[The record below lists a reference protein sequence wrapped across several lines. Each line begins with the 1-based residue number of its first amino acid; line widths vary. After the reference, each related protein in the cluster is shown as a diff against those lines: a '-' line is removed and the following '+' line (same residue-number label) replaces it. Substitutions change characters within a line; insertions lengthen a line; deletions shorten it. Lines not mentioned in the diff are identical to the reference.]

1 MVCFCASRSAIHA
14 IFHCIYAKAN
24 RALPQTAD
32 TAAELRTLLA
42 IAREG
47 SLAGAARRL
56 RVNHSTV
63 FRRLGAIE
71 ARLGT
76 RLFERQGG
84 SYVTTA
90 AGEDLLRTA
99 ERVEAEVEALERR
112 LSGQDL
118 RLTGS
123 LRLTAP
129 DDVAEVLVMPLLTAF
144 RHAYPDITVELAV
157 DNRMLNLTRR
167 EADVALRPTRQPPDT
182 LAGRRIAGLASA
194 VYRGAGRGAQADARW
209 VAWEEGGGPP
219 LVARWLT
226 DHVDRHVIGYRSNSM
241 LNQASA
247 IRAGLGRGVLPCFL
261 GDRDAGLERSAP
273 PLPELAT
280 ELWLLTHPDLQRTA
294 RIRALL
300 DFLYESLRRQ
310 RRLLEGA

>member
-1 MVCFCASRSAIHA
+1 MGQSADIA
-14 IFHCIYAKAN
+14 G
-24 RALPQTAD
+24 D
-32 TAAELRTLLA
+32 LRTLLV

-129 DDVAEVLVMPLLTAF
+129 DDISEVLVMPLLAEF
-144 RHAYPDITVELAV
+144 RHSYPEITVELAV

-167 EADVALRPTRQPPDT
+167 EADVALRPTRQPPET

-194 VYRGAGRGAQADARW
+194 VYGPAGADGGNTSDRRW

-219 LVARWLT
+219 LVARWLAE
-226 DHVDRHVIGYRSNSM
+226 HVDRHAIAYRSNSM

-247 IRAGLGRGVLPCFL
+247 ARAGLGLAVLPCFL
-261 GDRDAGLERSAP
+261 ADGDPRLQRISG

-300 DFLYESLRRQ
+300 DLLYDALRQKRA
-310 RRLLEGA
+310 LFEGQTTAP

>member
-1 MVCFCASRSAIHA
+1 MVQSADIA
-14 IFHCIYAKAN
+14 G
-24 RALPQTAD
+24 D
-32 TAAELRTLLA
+32 LRTLLA

-129 DDVAEVLVMPLLTAF
+129 DDISEVLVMPLLAEF
-144 RHAYPDITVELAV
+144 RHSYPEITVELAV

-167 EADVALRPTRQPPDT
+167 EADVALRPTRQPPET

-194 VYRGAGRGAQADARW
+194 VYGPAGADGGNTSDRRW

-219 LVARWLT
+219 LVARWLAE
-226 DHVDRHVIGYRSNSM
+226 HVDRHTIAYRSNSM

-247 IRAGLGRGVLPCFL
+247 ARAGLGLAVLPCFL
-261 GDRDAGLERSAP
+261 ADGDPRLQRISG

-294 RIRALL
+294 RIRVLL
-300 DFLYESLRRQ
+300 DLLYDALRQKRA
-310 RRLLEGA
+310 LFEGQTTAP

>member
-1 MVCFCASRSAIHA
+1 MSTDPDI
-14 IFHCIYAKAN
+14 
-24 RALPQTAD
+24 TAD
-32 TAAELRTLLA
+32 LRTLLA

-47 SLAGAARRL
+47 TLAGAARRL
-56 RVNHSTV
+56 KVNHSTV

-71 ARLGT
+71 TRLGT
-76 RLFERQGG
+76 RLFERRDG

-129 DDVAEVLVMPLLTAF
+129 DDIAEALLMPLLAEF
-144 RHAYPDITVELAV
+144 RRRYPDITVELVV

-167 EADVALRPTRQPPDT
+167 EADIALRPTRRPPET
-182 LAGRRIAGLASA
+182 LAGRRIARIATA
-194 VYRGAGRGAQADARW
+194 VYGTDRAASIDPGDPAQTW
-209 VAWEEGGGPP
+209 VAWEEGAGPP
-219 LVARWLT
+219 QAARWMS
-226 DHVDRHVIGYRSNSM
+226 DNVDRHVIGYRTNSM
-241 LNQASA
+241 LNLASA
-247 IRAGLGRGVLPCFL
+247 VRAGLGLGLLPCAL
-261 GDRDAGLERSAP
+261 GDSDPALHRLAG
-273 PLPELAT
+273 PLPELDS
-280 ELWLLTHPDLQRTA
+280 ELWLLTHPDLQRSA

-300 DFLYESLRRQ
+300 DFLYGELRGRQ
-310 RRLLEGA
+310 HLFEGRQAAAS

>member
-1 MVCFCASRSAIHA
+1 MGQSADIA
-14 IFHCIYAKAN
+14 G
-24 RALPQTAD
+24 D
-32 TAAELRTLLA
+32 LRTLLA

-84 SYVTTA
+84 SYVITA

-129 DDVAEVLVMPLLTAF
+129 DDISEVLVMPLLAEF
-144 RHAYPDITVELAV
+144 RHSYPEITVELAV

-167 EADVALRPTRQPPDT
+167 EADVALRPTRQPPET

-194 VYRGAGRGAQADARW
+194 VYGPAGADGGNTSDRRW

-219 LVARWLT
+219 LVARWLAE
-226 DHVDRHVIGYRSNSM
+226 HVDRHAIAYRSNSM

-247 IRAGLGRGVLPCFL
+247 ARAGLGLAVLPCFL
-261 GDRDAGLERSAP
+261 ADGDPRLQRISG

-300 DFLYESLRRQ
+300 DLLYDALRQKRA
-310 RRLLEGA
+310 LFEGQTTAP

>member
-1 MVCFCASRSAIHA
+1 MSPANAITGD
-14 IFHCIYAKAN
+14 
-24 RALPQTAD
+24 LTAD
-32 TAAELRTLLA
+32 LATLLA
-42 IAREG
+42 IARAG
-47 SLAGAARRL
+47 TLAGAARRL

-63 FRRLGAIE
+63 FRRLGTIE

-129 DDVAEVLVMPLLTAF
+129 DDLAEVVAMPLLAQF
-144 RHAYPDITVELAV
+144 RRRYPEIVLELAL

-167 EADVALRPTRQPPDT
+167 EADVALRPTRQPPET
-182 LAGRRIAGLASA
+182 LAGRRVTGLASA
-194 VYRGAGRGAQADARW
+194 VYANAGQPLPKDFARPEVRW
-209 VAWEEGGGPP
+209 VAWEEGAGPP
-219 LVARWLT
+219 LVARWLAAN
-226 DHVDRHVIGYRSNSM
+226 VDRHAIAYRSNSM
-241 LNQASA
+241 FNQASA
-247 IRAGLGRGVLPCFL
+247 ARNGLGLAVLPCFL
-261 GDRDAGLERSAP
+261 GDSDPRLQRITP
-273 PLPELAT
+273 PLADLAT

-300 DFLYESLRRQ
+300 DLLYDSLRRQ
-310 RRLLEGA
+310 RPLFEGE

>member
-1 MVCFCASRSAIHA
+1 MA
-14 IFHCIYAKAN
+14 
-24 RALPQTAD
+24 QTAD

-63 FRRLGAIE
+63 FRRLNTIE

-84 SYVTTA
+84 SYATTA

-129 DDVAEVLVMPLLTAF
+129 DDIAELLVMPLLVAF
-144 RHAYPDITVELAV
+144 HARYPEITVELVV

-167 EADVALRPTRQPPDT
+167 EADVALRPTRQPPET

-194 VYRGAGRGAQADARW
+194 VYGPAGADGGNTSDRRW

-219 LVARWLT
+219 LVARWLAE
-226 DHVDRHVIGYRSNSM
+226 HVDRHAIAYRSNSM

-247 IRAGLGRGVLPCFL
+247 ARAGLGLAVLPCFL
-261 GDRDAGLERSAP
+261 ADGDPQLQRVAEPQSELE
-273 PLPELAT
+273 T

-300 DFLYESLRRQ
+300 DLLYEALRQKRAQ
-310 RRLLEGA
+310 LEGSS

>member
-1 MVCFCASRSAIHA
+1 MASGPDI
-14 IFHCIYAKAN
+14 
-24 RALPQTAD
+24 TAD
-32 TAAELRTLLA
+32 LQTLLA

-47 SLAGAARRL
+47 TLAGAARRL

-71 ARLGT
+71 ARLET

-129 DDVAEVLVMPLLTAF
+129 DDLAEVVVMPLLAEF
-144 RHAYPDITVELAV
+144 RRGYPDITVEWAV

-167 EADVALRPTRQPPDT
+167 EADIALRPTRRPPET
-182 LAGRRIAGLASA
+182 LAGRRITALASA
-194 VYRGAGRGAQADARW
+194 VYGAADSEAASPEAPAHGDPAQRW
-209 VAWEEGGGPP
+209 IAWEEGAGPP
-219 LVARWLT
+219 QVTRWLA
-226 DHVDRHVIGYRSNSM
+226 DRVDRHGIGYRSNSL

-247 IRAGLGRGVLPCFL
+247 VRAGLGLAVLPCFL
-261 GDRDAGLERSAP
+261 GDSDRRLKRLSG
-273 PLPELAT
+273 PLPELET

-294 RIRALL
+294 RIRVLL
-300 DFLYESLRRQ
+300 DLLYDELRAQ
-310 RRLLEGA
+310 RPLFEGG

>member
-1 MVCFCASRSAIHA
+1 MNQAGDVA
-14 IFHCIYAKAN
+14 
-24 RALPQTAD
+24 AD
-32 TAAELRTLLA
+32 LRTLLA

-71 ARLGT
+71 ARLGA
-76 RLFERQGG
+76 RLFERQNG
-84 SYVTTA
+84 SYLTTA

-129 DDVAEVLVMPLLTAF
+129 DDIAEVLVLPLLAAF
-144 RHAYPDITVELAV
+144 RQRYPEITVELVV

-167 EADVALRPTRQPPDT
+167 EADIAVRPTRRPPET
-182 LAGRRIAGLASA
+182 LAGRRIASLASA
-194 VYRGAGRGAQADARW
+194 VYGAAGTAAEDPHHPQQRW
-209 VAWEEGGGPP
+209 VAWEE
-219 LVARWLT
+219 AR
-226 DHVDRHVIGYRSNSM
+226 
-241 LNQASA
+241 
-247 IRAGLGRGVLPCFL
+247 
-261 GDRDAGLERSAP
+261 
-273 PLPELAT
+273 
-280 ELWLLTHPDLQRTA
+280 
-294 RIRALL
+294 RIRALGLAQPILVLSGFDSPADL
-300 DFLYESLRRQ
+300 DQLR
-310 RRLLEGA
+310 E

>member
-1 MVCFCASRSAIHA
+1 MGQSADIA
-14 IFHCIYAKAN
+14 G
-24 RALPQTAD
+24 D
-32 TAAELRTLLA
+32 LRTLLA

-63 FRRLGAIE
+63 FRRLEAIE

-129 DDVAEVLVMPLLTAF
+129 DDISEVLVMPLLAEF
-144 RHAYPDITVELAV
+144 RHSYPEITVELAV

-167 EADVALRPTRQPPDT
+167 EADVALRPTRQPPET

-194 VYRGAGRGAQADARW
+194 VYGPAGADGGNTSDRRW

-219 LVARWLT
+219 LVARWLAE
-226 DHVDRHVIGYRSNSM
+226 HVDRHAIAYRSNSM

-247 IRAGLGRGVLPCFL
+247 ARAGLGLAVLPCFL
-261 GDRDAGLERSAP
+261 ADGDPRLQRISG

-294 RIRALL
+294 RIRVLL
-300 DFLYESLRRQ
+300 DLLYDALRQKRA
-310 RRLLEGA
+310 LFEGQTTAP

>member
-1 MVCFCASRSAIHA
+1 MTS
-14 IFHCIYAKAN
+14 N
-24 RALPQTAD
+24 RDIAGD
-32 TAAELRTLLA
+32 LRTLLA

-47 SLAGAARRL
+47 TLAGAARRL
-56 RVNHSTV
+56 KVNHSTV

-76 RLFERQGG
+76 RLFERQDGA
-84 SYVTTA
+84 YATTT

-129 DDVAEVLVMPLLTAF
+129 DDLAEIIVMPLLAEF
-144 RHAYPDITVELAV
+144 RQTYPDITVELV
-157 DNRMLNLTRR
+157 IDNRMLNLTRR
-167 EADVALRPTRQPPDT
+167 EADIALRPTLRPPET
-182 LAGRRIAGLASA
+182 LAGRRICGLATAIYAAATEPEDSA
-194 VYRGAGRGAQADARW
+194 VGAGRRW
-209 VAWEEGGGPP
+209 VAWEEGGGPQTA
-219 LVARWLT
+219 ARWMNEN
-226 DHVDRHVIGYRSNSM
+226 VDRHSIAFRSNSM

-247 IRAGLGRGVLPCFL
+247 ARNGLGLAIVPCFL
-261 GDRDAGLERSAP
+261 ADSDPRLQRVAG
-273 PLPELAT
+273 PLPELKT

-294 RIRALL
+294 RIRVLL
-300 DFLYESLRRQ
+300 DLLYDNLRR
-310 RRLLEGA
+310 RRELFEGKRASQSGQNRDAHP

>member
-1 MVCFCASRSAIHA
+1 MSPKPDI
-14 IFHCIYAKAN
+14 
-24 RALPQTAD
+24 TGD
-32 TAAELRTLLA
+32 LRTLLA

-56 RVNHSTV
+56 KVNHSTV

-71 ARLGT
+71 ARLET
-76 RLFERQGG
+76 RLFERQDG
-84 SYVTTA
+84 SYATTA

-99 ERVEAEVEALERR
+99 ERVEAEVEGLERR

-129 DDVAEVLVMPLLTAF
+129 DDLAEVMVMPALVEF
-144 RHAYPDITVELAV
+144 RARYPDITVELAV

-167 EADVALRPTRQPPDT
+167 EADIALRPTRQPPET
-182 LAGRRIAGLASA
+182 LTGRRVATLASA
-194 VYRGAGRGAQADARW
+194 VYTAAGTDPAAGGGPSW
-209 VAWEEGGGPP
+209 IAWEEGAGPP
-219 LVARWLT
+219 AVAAWLAA
-226 DHVDRHVIGYRSNSM
+226 RAEGQAIGYRSNSL

-247 IRAGLGRGVLPCFL
+247 VRAGLGRAVLPCFL
-261 GDRDAGLERSAP
+261 GDSDAGLRRVAP
-273 PLPELAT
+273 PPPELTT

-300 DFLYESLRRQ
+300 DLLYDTLRR
-310 RRLLEGA
+310 RRALFEGT

>member
-1 MVCFCASRSAIHA
+1 MSAPPDIA
-14 IFHCIYAKAN
+14 G
-24 RALPQTAD
+24 D
-32 TAAELRTLLA
+32 LRTLLA

-76 RLFERQGG
+76 RLFERHGG
-84 SYVTTA
+84 SYATTA

-129 DDVAEVLVMPLLTAF
+129 DDMAEVLVLPLLAKF
-144 RHAYPDITVELAV
+144 RNAYPDITVELV
-157 DNRMLNLTRR
+157 IDNRMLNLTRR
-167 EADVALRPTRQPPDT
+167 EADIAVRPTLRPPET
-182 LAGRRIAGLASA
+182 LAGRRVARLASA
-194 VYRGAGRGAQADARW
+194 VYGAVGAAPSQAAEADQRW
-209 VAWEEGGGPP
+209 IAWEEGAGPP
-219 LVARWLT
+219 QMARWLA
-226 DHVDRHVIGYRSNSM
+226 DNADRHAIGYRSNSM
-241 LNQASA
+241 LNQARA
-247 IRAGLGRGVLPCFL
+247 VRAGLGLAVLPCFL
-261 GDRDAGLERSAP
+261 GDSDPRLRRVAA
-273 PLPELAT
+273 PLPELDT

-300 DFLYESLRRQ
+300 DLLYDSLRRQ
-310 RRLLEGA
+310 QSLFEGSPMTAR

>member
-1 MVCFCASRSAIHA
+1 MASGPDI
-14 IFHCIYAKAN
+14 
-24 RALPQTAD
+24 TAD
-32 TAAELRTLLA
+32 LQTLLA

-47 SLAGAARRL
+47 TLAGAARRL

-71 ARLGT
+71 ARLET

-84 SYVTTA
+84 SYMTTA
-90 AGEDLLRTA
+90 ACEDLLRTA

-129 DDVAEVLVMPLLTAF
+129 DDLAEVVVMPLLAEF
-144 RHAYPDITVELAV
+144 RRGYPDITVELAV

-167 EADVALRPTRQPPDT
+167 EADIALRPTRRPPET
-182 LAGRRIAGLASA
+182 LAGRRVGALASA
-194 VYRGAGRGAQADARW
+194 GYGMAAADTAAAKEPAQRGLAGGGGAG
-209 VAWEEGGGPP
+209 PP
-219 LVARWLT
+219 QVTRWLA
-226 DHVDRHVIGYRSNSM
+226 DRVDRHVIGYRSNSL

-247 IRAGLGRGVLPCFL
+247 VRAGLGLAVLPCFL
-261 GDRDAGLERSAP
+261 GDSDRRLKRIDG
-273 PLPELAT
+273 PLPELET

-294 RIRALL
+294 RIRVLL
-300 DFLYESLRRQ
+300 DLLYDQLRAQ
-310 RRLLEGA
+310 RLLFEGG

>member
-1 MVCFCASRSAIHA
+1 MGQSTDIAG
-14 IFHCIYAKAN
+14 
-24 RALPQTAD
+24 D
-32 TAAELRTLLA
+32 LRTLLA

-129 DDVAEVLVMPLLTAF
+129 DDISEVLVMPLLAEF
-144 RHAYPDITVELAV
+144 RHSYPEITVELAV

-167 EADVALRPTRQPPDT
+167 EADVALRPTRQPPET

-194 VYRGAGRGAQADARW
+194 VYGPAGADGGNTSDRRW

-219 LVARWLT
+219 LVARWLAE
-226 DHVDRHVIGYRSNSM
+226 HVDRHAIAYRSNSM

-247 IRAGLGRGVLPCFL
+247 ARAGLGLAVLPCFL
-261 GDRDAGLERSAP
+261 AGGDPRLQRISG

-300 DFLYESLRRQ
+300 DLLYDALRQKRA
-310 RRLLEGA
+310 LFEGQTTAP

>member
-1 MVCFCASRSAIHA
+1 MRPTPEITGDLA
-14 IFHCIYAKAN
+14 
-24 RALPQTAD
+24 
-32 TAAELRTLLA
+32 TLLA

-123 LRLTAP
+123 LRMTAP
-129 DDVAEVLVMPLLTAF
+129 DDLAEVLVMPLIADF
-144 RHAYPDITVELAV
+144 RRKYPEITLELV
-157 DNRMLNLTRR
+157 LDNRMLNLTRR
-167 EADVALRPTRQPPDT
+167 EADIALRPTRQPPET
-182 LAGRRIAGLASA
+182 LAGRRVATLASA
-194 VYRGAGRGAQADARW
+194 VYASADRKPPKDLAGPDERW
-209 VAWEEGGGPP
+209 IAWEEGAGPP
-219 LVARWLT
+219 NAARWLAA
-226 DHVDRHVIGYRSNSM
+226 HVDRHAVAYRSNSM

-247 IRAGLGRGVLPCFL
+247 ARNGLGLAILPCFL
-261 GDRDAGLERSAP
+261 GDSDARLQRVTAP
-273 PLPELAT
+273 LDDLTT

-300 DFLYESLRRQ
+300 DLLYDSLHGRSD
-310 RRLLEGA
+310 LFEGK

>member
-1 MVCFCASRSAIHA
+1 MGRS
-14 IFHCIYAKAN
+14 
-24 RALPQTAD
+24 AD

-47 SLAGAARRL
+47 TLAGAARRL

-84 SYVTTA
+84 SYATTT

-129 DDVAEVLVMPLLTAF
+129 DDIAEVLLMPLLQDFA
-144 RHAYPDITVELAV
+144 RRYPEITVELAV

-167 EADVALRPTRQPPDT
+167 EADIAVRPTRRPPET

-194 VYRGAGRGAQADARW
+194 VYAAAGTAADGGDQRW
-209 VAWEEGGGPP
+209 IAWEEGGGPL
-219 LVARWLT
+219 LVARWLA
-226 DHVDRHVIGYRSNSM
+226 DHVDRHAIGYRSNSM

-247 IRAGLGRGVLPCFL
+247 ARAGLGLAVLPCFL
-261 GDRDAGLERSAP
+261 GDGDAGLRRVGA
-273 PLPELAT
+273 PLPELET

-294 RIRALL
+294 RIRVLL
-300 DFLYESLRRQ
+300 DLLYDALRN
-310 RRLLEGA
+310 RRAQFEGSPP

>member
-1 MVCFCASRSAIHA
+1 SLGSWAAGCDGGEAIACSNASRSAIIA
-14 IFHCIYAKAN
+14 SFHCIAAN
-24 RALPQTAD
+24 TPGDPMPEKPD
-32 TAAELRTLLA
+32 TAADLRTLLA

-47 SLAGAARRL
+47 TLAGAARRL

-63 FRRLGAIE
+63 FRRLRAIE

-118 RLTGS
+118 RLTGN

-129 DDVAEVLVMPLLTAF
+129 DDVAEVLLMPLLAQF
-144 RHAYPDITVELAV
+144 RHAYPDISVELAV

-167 EADVALRPTRQPPDT
+167 EAD
-182 LAGRRIAGLASA
+182 IA
-194 VYRGAGRGAQADARW
+194 V
-209 VAWEEGGGPP
+209 
-219 LVARWLT
+219 
-226 DHVDRHVIGYRSNSM
+226 
-241 LNQASA
+241 
-247 IRAGLGRGVLPCFL
+247 
-261 GDRDAGLERSAP
+261 
-273 PLPELAT
+273 
-280 ELWLLTHPDLQRTA
+280 
-294 RIRALL
+294 
-300 DFLYESLRRQ
+300 
-310 RRLLEGA
+310 